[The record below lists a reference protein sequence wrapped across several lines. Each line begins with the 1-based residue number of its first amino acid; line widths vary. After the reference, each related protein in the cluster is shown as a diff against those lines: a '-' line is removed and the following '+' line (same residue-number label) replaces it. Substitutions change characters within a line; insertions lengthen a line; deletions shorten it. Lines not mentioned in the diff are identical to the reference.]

1 MIRDA
6 PTVMIVDDLQESD
19 DVKIKIV
26 VAQIHSVTR
35 ARAASVPPCQHHS
48 RDPRQKAKDQLTSH
62 RACDLHVRCRCR
74 FPPHRARQ
82 TIRRARRRRQSRK
95 ANRRRSRNGRRGRC
109 TFGRAARSYRR
120 QPTNSRQSTRKPTS
134 RFAIGKSSRLYRKRC
149 RFGCRSACKCLVRT
163 VRRSTS
169 PPRGPS
175 GADEQRR
182 ACRTARPTGTVSG
195 VCCASR

>member
-6 PTVMIVDDLQESD
+6 STVMIVDDLQESD

-35 ARAASVPPCQHHS
+35 ARAAFVRSCQHYS
-48 RDPRQKAKDQLTSH
+48 RDPRQKAKDQLTSLH
-62 RACDLHVRCRCR
+62 ACGLHARRRSR
-74 FPPHRARQ
+74 FPPRCARQ

-95 ANRRRSRNGRRGRC
+95 ANRRHSRNGRRGKC
-109 TFGRAARSYRR
+109 TFGRAARSSRR
-120 QPTNSRQSTRKPTS
+120 QPASSRQSTRKPTS
-134 RFAIGKSSRLYRKRC
+134 RFAIGKSTRLYRKRC
-149 RFGCRSACKCLVRT
+149 RFCCRSACKCLDRT

-169 PPRGPS
+169 PPRGPN

-182 ACRTARPTGTVSG
+182 ACRTAKPIGTVSG